1 MVRAFSLLFFLL
13 ILGESMAMHE
23 TGSGS
28 PHLSV
33 IFVPVSISIPVFLCF
48 PVALPCMLSFQFA
61 GSPDDVH
68 NEKTIA

>member
-1 MVRAFSLLFFLL
+1 
-13 ILGESMAMHE
+13 MHE
-23 TGSGS
+23 TGSGL
-28 PHLSV
+28 PHLSF
-33 IFVPVSISIPVFLCF
+33 IFVPVSVPVSISIPVFLCF